1 MGFRCS
7 NHSYDVI
14 SFNFSLNNTSGN
26 TIDYTTEAQDYNGEP
41 MRVHITAQYNSSSK
55 TLNGIFDFYFYN
67 DPSQQRKDGFSVS
80 LATDDSGYVDCDKV
94 IDNGGCYAAL
104 RIYKAAN
111 SKAARKKYNRALVN
125 DDCNIGIFNKNYSR

>member
-1 MGFRCS
+1 
-7 NHSYDVI
+7 
-14 SFNFSLNNTSGN
+14 
-26 TIDYTTEAQDYNGEP
+26 

-125 DDCNIGIFNKNYSR
+125 DDCNVGIFNKNYSR